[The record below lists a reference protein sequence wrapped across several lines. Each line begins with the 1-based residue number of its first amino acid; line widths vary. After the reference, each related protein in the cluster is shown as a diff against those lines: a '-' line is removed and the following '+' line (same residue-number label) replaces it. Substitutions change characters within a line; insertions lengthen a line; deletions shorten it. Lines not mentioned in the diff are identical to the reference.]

1 MLTILGN
8 AHKFC
13 DGICRRNF
21 LKIGALGAGL
31 TLADLLRLRAAGASV
46 DRPAAKSAILIW
58 LYGGPS
64 HIDMYDLKPQAPV
77 EFRGDFKPI
86 QTNVPGIDISEHLPL
101 QARLFDKLALIR
113 SCTVSADTGHND
125 VEVTTGFN
133 RTINLAEHHPSMGS
147 VISKLRSDS
156 SGGVPPYVNLR
167 LDARVALDG
176 PYGVE
181 PGFLG
186 AAHRP
191 YTPRGT
197 DLDNLQLAK
206 EVSLERLGD
215 RKALLS
221 QFDSIRRDIDANG
234 AMRGVDAVTAR
245 AFDVITAGAVRK
257 ALDLSQEAP
266 RTRDRYRGA
275 EQFLTARRLVE
286 AGVGCVT
293 LSISGWDTHGDNFT
307 KLKTQLLPVLDR
319 GFASLVQD
327 LHDHGLENDVV
338 TLLCGEMGRTPKI
351 NKANPAGRDHWVEAM
366 SVVVAGGGLKMG
378 QVIGATDGRAERPK
392 ERPCRMAQVLSTVYQ
407 ALGIDPSLTFPN
419 AAGRPVYLLDD
430 REPVAELL
438 E

>member
-1 MLTILGN
+1 MLTILGD

-31 TLADLLRLRAAGASV
+31 TLADLLRLQAAGASA

-77 EFRGDFKPI
+77 EFRSDFKPI
-86 QTNVPGIDISEHLPL
+86 QSNVPGIDICEHLPL

-133 RTINLAEHHPSMGS
+133 RNINLAEHHPAMGS
-147 VISKLRSDS
+147 VISKLRSDR
-156 SGGVPPYVNLR
+156 SGGTPPYVNLR
-167 LDARVALDG
+167 LDSTIAMDG
-176 PYGVE
+176 PYGVA

-197 DLDNLQLAK
+197 DLDNLRLAND
-206 EVSLERLGD
+206 VSMERLND

-221 QFDSIRRDIDANG
+221 HFDSIRRDIDADG
-234 AMRGVDAVTAR
+234 AIRGLDAFTAR
-245 AFDVITAGAVRK
+245 AFDMVTAGAVRK

-293 LSISGWDTHGDNFT
+293 LSISGWDTHGENFT
-307 KLKTQLLPVLDR
+307 KLKKELLPVLDR
-319 GFASLVQD
+319 GFANLIQD
-327 LHDHGLENDVV
+327 LHDRGLENDVV
-338 TLLCGEMGRTPKI
+338 TLLSGEMGRTPRI
-351 NKANPAGRDHWVEAM
+351 NQKSAGRDHWVDAM

-378 QVIGATDGRAERPK
+378 QVIGATNARAEHPK
-392 ERPCRMAQVLSTVYQ
+392 ERPYRVAQVLSTVYH
-407 ALGIDPSLTFPN
+407 ALGIDPSVTFPN
-419 AAGRPVYLLDD
+419 AAGRPMYLLDD

-438 E
+438 D